1 MSSLNDIIAQINTL
15 TGYSIPTSSYVYTTG
30 SVPSGSTVYVI
41 PQQQSVDLSG
51 DTISTTGI
59 YPGAVIKADHVLRI
73 INALNGTANNAII
86 ISGSLH
92 VSGSST
98 MQTNLDLPFTPDQS
112 VLLSNN
118 GNVSGSGVLD
128 GGSF

>member
-1 MSSLNDIIAQINTL
+1 MSSLNDIITQVNAL

-30 SVPSGSTVYVI
+30 SVPSGPTVYVVPQTLAAPSSANTI
-41 PQQQSVDLSG
+41 PTD
-51 DTISTTGI
+51 GI

-73 INALNGTANNAII
+73 INALNGTANNDIVIA
-86 ISGSLH
+86 GSLN
-92 VSGSST
+92 VAGTST

-128 GGSF
+128 GGTF